1 MNYKKTGIITLA
13 VLAVAAGGYCLFGG
27 KGEKAEISYETAKV
41 ERATLSSS
49 VTATGTIEPVTE
61 VEVGTQVSGII
72 SHIYVDYNTEV
83 KRGQVIA
90 ELDRTNLLSEL
101 NSAQSNLSAARSD
114 LDYQRVNYNRY
125 KALHDKGLVSDN
137 EFETARLAYE
147 QAKSTYDARTEAV
160 KKAQTNLGYATIT
173 SPIDGVILSKSVE
186 EGQTVAASFSTP
198 TLFTIAQDLTDMR
211 VIANVDEADIGGV
224 REGQRTTFTVDAFPD
239 DVFEG
244 TVTQVRQEATTE
256 NNVVTYEVV
265 ISARNDALKLKP
277 GLTANVTIY
286 TMERTGVLSVPTKAL
301 RFTPTAETIR
311 PGDKIVDAAGEHKL
325 WVRQGNTIKAVAVSV
340 GSAGAT
346 RTEILGGIAEGTEVI
361 TEVKAAGDEAPADEA
376 AANQEKSPFAPG
388 PRGKTK

>member
-137 EFETARLAYE
+137 EFETARLAYD

-361 TEVKAAGDEAPADEA
+361 TEVKAAGDETAGDEA

-388 PRGKTK
+388 PRGKKK